1 MYPFLRAS
9 RVLGRAIS
17 GRRKPALR
25 TSVLQM
31 RIWPNDL
38 DTNAH
43 VNNGR
48 YLTLMD
54 LGRFDLMTECGLV
67 RTVLKNKWFPVAG
80 GVMVRFERPLHIF
93 EKIQLKSAIIGWD
106 EKWLYFSHDIYTGE
120 KRAARAFARGLF
132 RTRGRSIPTHELL
145 DAMDY
150 QGKTVDPPASVLT
163 WLTADRLM
171 SDETINDG
179 L

>member
-17 GRRKPALR
+17 GRRKPA
-25 TSVLQM
+25 
-31 RIWPNDL
+31 
-38 DTNAH
+38 
-43 VNNGR
+43 
-48 YLTLMD
+48 
-54 LGRFDLMTECGLV
+54 
-67 RTVLKNKWFPVAG
+67 
-80 GVMVRFERPLHIF
+80 
-93 EKIQLKSAIIGWD
+93 
-106 EKWLYFSHDIYTGE
+106 
-120 KRAARAFARGLF
+120 
-132 RTRGRSIPTHELL
+132 RGRSIPTHELL